1 MYKPLSRRDIEKI
14 HYNSLEILEKNGVMI
29 YNDRALQILHDNG
42 ADVDSKSRIAKFPSR
57 MIDENIRKAPSTF
70 TLYGREEKRHIRHR
84 RGKVYTSTGGS
95 PLYILDLETG
105 QRRLATLSD
114 LREIITLVDGLDQID
129 LISLPVYP
137 NDVPKEKVD
146 LNRFYTG
153 LRYSTKHIAGAIYTL
168 EGLDKVCQMVK
179 IISGREDWQKNPLI
193 SVVLCPII
201 SPLRL
206 DSDTTELL
214 IECTRKGIV
223 TYNMSMIQ
231 VGSSVP
237 MTLAGAVTVM
247 NAEVLAVSTLIQL
260 IKPGLPTFYVCVPGL
275 TDMRKGT
282 WYTGGIE
289 YALLNGAATQMAHF
303 YGIPVWA
310 TASRTDSKVIDVQ
323 AGYEHAMT
331 IPYAFLAGAN
341 HITCGAGY
349 LDFVMTVSLELYVID
364 NDLIGMARRVERGIE
379 VNQES
384 LALDLIKKVGPGGNF
399 MSETHTIKY
408 MRSELFS
415 PLAGDRYERSEWEQ
429 KGGKDGWTRAKEIV
443 KKILSTHQPKPF
455 PPPVEKMLREEF
467 PDIVQ
472 GTSN

>member
-1 MYKPLSRRDIEKI
+1 MFKPLSRRDIQEI
-14 HYNSLEILEKNGVMI
+14 HRNSLEILEKSGAMV
-29 YNDRALQILHDNG
+29 YNDRALKILHENG
-42 ADVDSKSRIAKFPSR
+42 ASVDSAARIVKFPPR
-57 MIDENIRKAPSTF
+57 MIEENIRRAPSTF
-70 TLYGREEKRHIRHR
+70 TLYGREKKNHIRHR

-105 QRRLATLSD
+105 ERRLATLRD
-114 LREIITLVDGLDQID
+114 LREIITLVDGLDHID

-168 EGLDKVCQMVK
+168 EGLDKVCRMVE
-179 IISGREDWQKNPLI
+179 IISGRKDWQKTPLI
-193 SVVLCPII
+193 SIVLCPII

-214 IECTRKGIV
+214 IECTRRGIV

-260 IKPGLPTFYVCVPGL
+260 INPGLPTFYVCVPGL

-289 YALLNGAATQMAHF
+289 YALLNGAATQMARF

-310 TASRTDSKVIDVQ
+310 TAARTDSKVVDVQ
-323 AGYEHAMT
+323 TGYEHAIT
-331 IPYAFLAGAN
+331 IPYAFLGGAN

-364 NDLIGMARRVERGIE
+364 NELIGMARRVERGIE
-379 VNQES
+379 VNPES
-384 LALDLIKKVGPGGNF
+384 LALDLIKNVGPGGNF
-399 MSETHTIKY
+399 LSEFHTIKH

-415 PLAGDRYERSEWEQ
+415 SVVSDRYERSEWEQ
-429 KGGKDGWTRAKEIV
+429 KGAKDGWTRTKEIV
-443 KKILSTHQPKPF
+443 KKILAVHQPKRF
-455 PPPVEKMLREEF
+455 PPPVEKSLREEF
-467 PDIVQ
+467 PGIVQ
-472 GTSN
+472 EE